1 MIGDVRL
8 EELDQLWYKRLHPI
22 LPSGEVEAIARFAY
36 GILKEMVKL
45 SLMGYE
51 DFPEAQKDYIF
62 EKVVSI
68 IQRARLEEE
77 VLKEMERR
85 LSPPPPP

>member
-1 MIGDVRL
+1 MSRGFEL
-8 EELDQLWYKRLHPI
+8 EELDRFWYERLHPI
-22 LPSGEVEAIARFAY
+22 LPSGEMRAIARFAY
-36 GILKEMVKL
+36 GILKEMVRL

-51 DFPEAQKDYIF
+51 SFPEAQKGYIF

-77 VLKEMERR
+77 VMREMGMR
-85 LSPPPPP
+85 LGQPTP